1 MKQFIW
7 TPTALTKLRRLSK
20 THTMQQAA
28 DEIGCNKNA
37 VHGKAR
43 REGISFRKYGELHH
57 SAKYSDHDVY
67 LARALVDE
75 GITTAEAGRKL
86 DIPQPVVSM
95 YCRNKYR
102 NHDSVQC

>member
-1 MKQFIW
+1 MRKFIW
-7 TPTALTKLRRLSK
+7 TSTALTKLRKLSK

-28 DEIGCNKNA
+28 DEIGCNKNQ
-37 VHGKAR
+37 VYGRAR
-43 REGISFRKYGELHH
+43 RDGISFRKYGELHH

-75 GITTAEAGRKL
+75 GISRAETGRKL
-86 DIPQPVVSM
+86 GIPQPVVSM
-95 YCRNKYR
+95 YYLNKYR